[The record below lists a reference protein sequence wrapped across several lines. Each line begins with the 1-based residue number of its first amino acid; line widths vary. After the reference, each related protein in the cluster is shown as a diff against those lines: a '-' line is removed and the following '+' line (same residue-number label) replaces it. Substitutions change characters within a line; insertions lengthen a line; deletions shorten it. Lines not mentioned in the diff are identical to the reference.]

1 MWKFLDNSP
10 KRLAAYLKIQMSVK
24 QLQEPSKETKNKCV
38 RRLAKATW
46 TRWLSLGKAIE
57 GVHRDYIPLML
68 TLKHL
73 EEQDAQ
79 AAGLLGKMHNAKFI
93 GVVTIMNHILP
104 VLNRLSC
111 TFQQG
116 KVSFAHIQPALEK
129 CIDDLNKILQTEAPI
144 TEFLSDLSPNGRLR
158 QAELT
163 LSERN
168 KQFLTNFLPKYVSS
182 LKESIN
188 NRFPTLP
195 LLSAFSIFNPA
206 HVPER
211 DDPGFSEYGN
221 VNGKLLAQRYF
232 DTDSDRKQFL
242 DEWQVLKYD
251 LVKWKKELP
260 DEVRKPPGGKDPT
273 ITPTDWCLKKLLQL
287 KDLAPFNLPLVAK
300 VANAVVSLP
309 VSNAWP
315 ERGASAL
322 KLLKTR
328 LCSRMQ
334 NDLLNTLLHI
344 LINGPAVGSKECED
358 LIDSAVSSWLGA
370 KTRRKCPP
378 KIVNTAAPPMAGTG
392 SASENVPVVIVH
404 DAGVQATDD
413 DIQSFHSVAEEVEE
427 TSRACQIC
435 MMKILI
441 MALTS
446 SFHKQQKMLSVS
458 LVKPL

>member
-1 MWKFLDNSP
+1 MTGKNNGVAARLKDLNRHIVSIHCICHKLSLACCSTNEGLAYVQEVERWLLHVWKFFDNSP
-10 KRLAAYLKIQMSVK
+10 KCLAAYLKIQMSLK
-24 QLQEPSKETKNKCV
+24 QLREPSKEAKDKCV
-38 RRLAKATW
+38 WRLAKATP

-68 TLKHL
+68 TLKHF

-79 AAGLLGKMHNAKFI
+79 ASGLLGKMHNAKFI
-93 GVVTIMNHILP
+93 GVVTILNHFLP
-104 VLNRLSC
+104 ILNRLSC

-116 KVSFAHIQPALEK
+116 KVSLAHIQPALEK
-129 CIDDLNKILQTEAPI
+129 CIDDLNKILQTEGPI
-144 TEFLSDLSPNGRLR
+144 IEFQSDLSPNGRLR

-168 KQFLTNFLPKYVSS
+168 KQFLRNFLPKYVSP

-221 VNGKLLAQRYF
+221 ANGKLLAHQYF

-242 DEWQVLKYD
+242 HECQVLKYY
-251 LVKWKKELP
+251 LIKWKKEFP
-260 DEVRKPPGGKDPT
+260 DEVRKPPGGKDPFT
-273 ITPTDWCLKKLLQL
+273 TPTDWCLKKLLQL
-287 KDLAPFNLPLVAK
+287 KDLAPLNLPLVAK

-315 ERGASAL
+315 DRGASAL
-322 KLLKTR
+322 QLLKTR
-328 LCSRMQ
+328 LPSRMQ

-344 LINGPAVGSKECED
+344 
-358 LIDSAVSSWLGA
+358 
-370 KTRRKCPP
+370 
-378 KIVNTAAPPMAGTG
+378 
-392 SASENVPVVIVH
+392 
-404 DAGVQATDD
+404 
-413 DIQSFHSVAEEVEE
+413 
-427 TSRACQIC
+427 
-435 MMKILI
+435 
-441 MALTS
+441 
-446 SFHKQQKMLSVS
+446 
-458 LVKPL
+458 